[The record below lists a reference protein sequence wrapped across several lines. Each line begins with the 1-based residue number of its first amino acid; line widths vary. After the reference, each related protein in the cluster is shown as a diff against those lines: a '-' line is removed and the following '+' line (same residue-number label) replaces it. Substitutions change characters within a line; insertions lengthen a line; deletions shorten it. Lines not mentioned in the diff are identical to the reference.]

1 MSLSTLYSREHEFR
15 GAAYAI
21 VMFALAV
28 VLWRCLRRQNRPWLC
43 VFVLALALRVA
54 LGLFYSCRPVSD
66 FLTEYQSASALAAGD
81 MSLALSD
88 KYTQKFPFIL
98 PFVFY
103 QSLLIR
109 IFSDHVGVLQGV
121 NALITASICLLVY
134 SIGCR
139 YHRDCGILAGLC
151 YAVYPSSV
159 VMTQVLTNQ
168 HIAALLFYLVFWLL
182 LRQFPPTK
190 TTRAS
195 APPAP
200 VTRGFWPQLAA
211 AGCLFG
217 LGHSMRGIGQPLLI
231 AILLFWLLYL
241 PWKRVLLQ
249 GAVFVVCFALVSGGF
264 YLFAWQKGILDSP
277 WTRGDLRYKILTG
290 FNHDSQGL
298 FNTADYEGFFGAAPG
313 DARDRFF
320 REAMGERLEN
330 PVSVLY
336 LLGAKVYRMWGVTD
350 SSFYWMTTGETEA
363 LQQALSANP
372 DQPELRRRLNALY
385 DATNIF
391 AVIDTGFYGLL
402 TLSAC
407 LGAIPGLTSAGLKKF
422 RANPAQTLLAWVL
435 LGYASVHLLIEI
447 QPRYRYFAMP
457 AICILASMGLLKI
470 WRRIGGS
477 AA

>member
-1 MSLSTLYSREHEFR
+1 MSLNTLYSREQEFR
-15 GAAYAI
+15 GVVYA
-21 VMFALAV
+21 VGLFAPV
-28 VLWRCLRRQNRPWLC
+28 FVLWRCLRRRNRPWLYI
-43 VFVLALALRVA
+43 FALALVLRAA
-54 LGLFYSCRPVSD
+54 LGLLYSCRPVSD
-66 FLTEYQSASALAAGD
+66 FLTEYQSAAALAAGD
-81 MSLALSD
+81 VSLVLAD
-88 KYTQKFPFIL
+88 KYTHKYPFIL

-103 QSLLIR
+103 QALLIR
-109 IFSDHVGVLQGV
+109 IFSDNVGVLQGI
-121 NALITASICLLVY
+121 NALITASICLLIY
-134 SIGCR
+134 GIGSR

-151 YAVYPSSV
+151 YAMYPSSV

-168 HIAALLFYLVFWLL
+168 HIAAFLFYLVFWLL
-182 LRQFPPTK
+182 LRQFPPAKTK
-190 TTRAS
+190 SS

-217 LGHSMRGIGQPLLI
+217 LAHSMRGIGQPLLI

-249 GAVFVVCFALVSGGF
+249 GAVFVLCFALVSGGF
-264 YLFAWQKGILDSP
+264 YLFAWQRGILDSP

-313 DARDRFF
+313 DSRDRFF
-320 REAMGERLEN
+320 REAMDERLEN

-336 LLGAKVYRMWGVTD
+336 LMGAKVYRMWGVTD
-350 SSFYWMTTGETEA
+350 SSFYWMTTGEIGALQEA
-363 LQQALSANP
+363 LGANP
-372 DQPELRRRLNALY
+372 DQPGLRRRLNALY

-391 AVIDTGFYGLL
+391 AVLDTGFYGLL

-407 LGAIPGLTSAGLKKF
+407 LGAVPGLTSAGLKKF
-422 RANPAQTLLAWVL
+422 RASPVQALLAWAL
-435 LGYASVHLLIEI
+435 LGYASAHLLIEI

-457 AICILASMGLLKI
+457 AICILASMGLAKI